1 MPRKKAYNETEV
13 LDLAMQVFWKKG
25 YSNTS
30 ARDLQREMKIN
41 LFSIYASF
49 QNKDGLFLESLKAY
63 KKLNKNRLLVPLSKG
78 TSISDIKNYFIKFLE
93 FTKENE
99 YYKGCLLINST
110 QDLGIEMT
118 EEMKKLVENFS
129 KEIISI
135 FNAILSNELKSE
147 EMIQKKANY
156 YFTALVGLVT
166 TASSLSQQ
174 QIDDF
179 LDITFST

>member
-1 MPRKKAYNETEV
+1 
-13 LDLAMQVFWKKG
+13 MQVFWKKG

-49 QNKDGLFLESLKAY
+49 QNKEQLFLSSLKAY
-63 KKLNKNRLLVPLSKG
+63 KKLNKEQLLAPLRSG
-78 TSISDIKNYFIKFLE
+78 TSISDIKNYFINFLD

-99 YYKGCLLINST
+99 SYKGCLLINST
-110 QDLGIEMT
+110 QDIGVEMT
-118 EEMKKLVENFS
+118 EEIKKLVDGFS
-129 KEIISI
+129 IEIIAI
-135 FNAILSNELKSE
+135 FKSILSNELEPE

-166 TASSLSQQ
+166 IASSLSQQ
-174 QIDDF
+174 QIDDY
-179 LDITFST
+179 LDITFSL